1 VRRFLF
7 ALVTVVLLSGCGP
20 ADSLDP
26 TAPDNG
32 IPLTSATLAGTW
44 QDARHDATF
53 SFAAD
58 GTFTA
63 TNLPYQ
69 LYLNGSQTALP
80 GFDPAHDRI
89 DDHGTWTLT
98 TSFPGESPPK
108 EAAPAILRGLA
119 EEPTQTRPPARPSGT
134 GAPLVRRRPATTRPT
149 PRLTSCG
156 GRETRTSRSFPATL

>member
-20 ADSLDP
+20 VDSLDP

-32 IPLTSATLAGTW
+32 IPLTPATLAGTW

-98 TSFPGESPPK
+98 TSFPGESPPTRLVLVK
-108 EAAPAILRGLA
+108 LFVRGS
-119 EEPTQTRPPARPSGT
+119 PRF
-134 GAPLVRRRPATTRPT
+134 PLGFGGQLNSWRQPDGGGGLVLEMPDTSSPGGYVYRKVANPT
-149 PRLTSCG
+149 PS
-156 GRETRTSRSFPATL
+156 